1 MNKNDV
7 RSYGII
13 IINATVYLINSTDA
27 IPAAN
32 ITTAVHDDLDSS
44 LIPPSKP
51 PPRLR
56 GFTNNRATD
65 HQYNR
70 LKRSTPDTCRNDSR
84 ERATTGSDSSA
95 YYIIPDHDNDDRIAY
110 YGEFNEELLDDP
122 YVNESESLVYT
133 DHDSHYGAESDIHL
147 QQQRKQQAF
156 VRSSS
161 LELQSDEEG
170 KHAREAASTVNA
182 GNQVAHSRH
191 NYQNCAVL
199 SRTPEDVTGS
209 TPYYQEI
216 IATRELKTE
225 YTSADVLEST
235 AL

>member
-7 RSYGII
+7 SLIKELWYN
-13 IINATVYLINSTDA
+13 NATILNSTDA
-27 IPAAN
+27 IPPAN

-51 PPRLR
+51 PPTLR
-56 GFTNNRATD
+56 GITNNRATD

-70 LKRSTPDTCRNDSR
+70 LKRSTPDTRRNNSR
-84 ERATTGSDSSA
+84 ERATTAGSDSSA
-95 YYIIPDHDNDDRIAY
+95 YYIIPEHDNDHRIAY

-122 YVNESESLVYT
+122 YVNESESLIYT

-147 QQQRKQQAF
+147 QQQAF

-170 KHAREAASTVNA
+170 KHAREAASKVNA
-182 GNQVAHSRH
+182 GNQEARSQH